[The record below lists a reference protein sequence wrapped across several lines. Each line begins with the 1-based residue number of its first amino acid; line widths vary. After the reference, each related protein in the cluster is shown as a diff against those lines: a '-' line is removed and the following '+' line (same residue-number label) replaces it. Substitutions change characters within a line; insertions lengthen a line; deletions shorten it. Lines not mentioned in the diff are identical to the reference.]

1 MVEIINLQQLLNNIE
16 SSVVLRES
24 SHRRVITPFKT
35 DDNIIIEISD
45 SSYIFSLSESGVH
58 EYIHGD
64 LLFHIKFYVENF
76 KDHIELV
83 SFYKNNLC
91 CRYFQQVYTST
102 NYPEDTI
109 FNFEVMFE
117 TYLKDMLN
125 NKIYVLEAYV
135 EYFKFKKDKGTH
147 SIMALSITDNENEG
161 ILTIGEGNKTYINNG
176 EARQIKGQ
184 TSSTNFKIINNK
196 VFTHIS
202 HIEGLFGIKL
212 HGNPSTKRTSEAE
225 FKRIFGTDEIFF
237 KANIKPNVF
246 LSFDNHEIILSIE
259 LASNSSILDF
269 YLNINIINSKTELWL
284 FHNHNDFHL
293 LRDKANIII
302 EYKYIKNLD
311 FKDTIL
317 EYSCLLKD
325 IFTEQCIIYYLIE
338 KHRKALSL
346 DVDDIPNTE
355 QIKYIKMLIY

>member
-1 MVEIINLQQLLNNIE
+1 MVEILNLQQLLNNIE

-24 SHRRVITPFKT
+24 SHKRIVTPFKT
-35 DDNIIIEISD
+35 DNNIRIDILD
-45 SSYIFSLSESGVH
+45 SSYIFSLSESGLH
-58 EYIHGD
+58 EYVHGD
-64 LLFHIKFYVENF
+64 LLFQINFYVENF

-91 CRYFQQVYTST
+91 CRYFQKVYTSA

-117 TYLKDMLN
+117 NYLKDMIN
-125 NKIYVLEAYV
+125 NKIYILEAYV
-135 EYFKFKKDKGTH
+135 EYVKFKKDKGTH
-147 SIMALSITDNENEG
+147 STIALSITDNENEG
-161 ILTIGEGNKTYINNG
+161 IINIGEGNKTHIIDG
-176 EARQIKGQ
+176 KSRQIKGHN
-184 TSSTNFKIINNK
+184 SSTHFKIINNK
-196 VFTHIS
+196 VFTTIS

-212 HGNPSTKRTSEAE
+212 NGNPNAKLTSESE
-225 FKRIFGTDEIFF
+225 FKRIFSTDEIFF

-259 LASNSSILDF
+259 LTSDSNMIDF
-269 YLNINIINSKTELWL
+269 YLNINIVNNKTELWL

-293 LRDKANIII
+293 LRNNANSII
-302 EYKYIKNLD
+302 EYEYIKKMD

-317 EYSCLLKD
+317 EYSYLLKD

-338 KHRKALSL
+338 KHRQALSL
-346 DVDDIPNTE
+346 EVDEIPNTE
-355 QIKYIKMLIY
+355 QIKYIKVLIY